1 MFDWLKSKPKAAP
14 SADDARAAVTVSMGA
29 AMKLGEILENNSGIV
44 VMDSRMLPLPKSE
57 MKAALKIAWKVAGS
71 PELRDAVEVCYLG
84 LSNFQDG
91 VGNKPIDMNVS
102 MADDMAT
109 TAKKFET
116 IMPWMNKTT
125 DEMQHLKI
133 ELDAFKRDEGAAWL
147 NRAR

>member
-1 MFDWLKSKPKAAP
+1 MFGWRKKP
-14 SADDARAAVTVSMGA
+14 SAPLATDNARAAVQAAVDA
-29 AMKLGEILENNSGIV
+29 AMKLGGILEDNAGLLVLDSG
-44 VMDSRMLPLPKSE
+44 MLPLPKPQ
-57 MKAALKIAWKVAGS
+57 MKTALQIAWKVAGS
-71 PELRDAVEVCYLG
+71 AELRDAIEGCYLG

-91 VGNKPIDMNVS
+91 VGAKPIDMDIS
-102 MADDMAT
+102 TADDMST
-109 TAKKFET
+109 TANKFET